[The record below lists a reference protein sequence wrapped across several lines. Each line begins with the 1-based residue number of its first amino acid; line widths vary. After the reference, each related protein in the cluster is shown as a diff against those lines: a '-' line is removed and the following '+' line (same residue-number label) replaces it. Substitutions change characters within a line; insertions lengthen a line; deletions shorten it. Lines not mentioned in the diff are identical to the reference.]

1 MRIDVEIDT
10 TGLDVR
16 IGSVAR
22 NLAYAATQAI
32 NDVAGDIRTKG
43 RGEISNLMRKV
54 RLKGNNNFGPSA
66 FEQASGEAEEG
77 GWRSRPG
84 GVAMRLTKEEAA
96 MIRAKRKRF
105 QGSVSAG
112 ITLRLGLSARSSG
125 DRGSARLGSA
135 TSVGSP
141 LSQGCGKAGSSLPWA
156 RLGTGGHSLRSRHL
170 RSGRRDRPMP
180 GWTGMVL

>member
-1 MRIDVEIDT
+1 MKINVQVDT
-10 TGLDVR
+10 SGMNLALESVQR
-16 IGSVAR
+16 NLVFSVA
-22 NLAYAATQAI
+22 QAI
-32 NDVAGDIRTKG
+32 NDVAGDIQSKG